1 MGRVRTEDQ
10 SILCRGA
17 YSRRTEVWKVL
28 GDPRRCRETRRSATD
43 AATGNIRSGSLLD
56 HTNLMPLMNTAFAP
70 GHCREAVEAMTA
82 GPQRDIAMA
91 EYYYFSGR
99 PEEAAKEVESYLTS
113 PDMGGAALRLPD
125 LRLCQSFHRTGTESQ
140 ICFGGTECLPCRRRR
155 AIASV
160 SGGIGFYCVDRG
172 GVTPFA
178 AAKGNARG
186 R

>member
-82 GPQRDIAMA
+82 GL
-91 EYYYFSGR
+91 SGI
-99 PEEAAKEVESYLTS
+99 
-113 PDMGGAALRLPD
+113 LPW
-125 LRLCQSFHRTGTESQ
+125 QSITISAVG
-140 ICFGGTECLPCRRRR
+140 RRKRQ
-155 AIASV
+155 
-160 SGGIGFYCVDRG
+160 
-172 GVTPFA
+172 
-178 AAKGNARG
+178 KK
-186 R
+186 